1 MQYTIVF
8 GTVGTVGTVVKVVAK
23 MVVETVVEQS
33 YTLWRARETVLS
45 LIYFSKQR
53 LVSDSN

>member
-8 GTVGTVGTVVKVVAK
+8 GTVGTVVKVVAK